1 MIVGFA
7 DEAAQRCV
15 HGCTALLPLPPYCA
29 ASGHCATGEGPGASG
44 EALEAWPFDQLPA
57 VLQLDVISRAQE
69 LQAVEVS
76 RGWLGLT
83 LQSGTVVLNL
93 DLSLQRSPAAQ
104 AFWRAQLSAPGVRL
118 RLLLPGAAGAPAPD
132 VGWLFHEASY
142 PGITHLV
149 SWA

>member
-1 MIVGFA
+1 MTVGFA
-7 DEAAQRCV
+7 MKRPTGGCMAAPRCCPC
-15 HGCTALLPLPPYCA
+15 HLNC
-29 ASGHCATGEGPGASG
+29 ASGHCATGEGPGAAG
-44 EALEAWPFDQLPA
+44 EAQEASPFDQLPV
-57 VLQLDVISRAQE
+57 VLQLDVISRAKE
-69 LQAVEVS
+69 LRAVGVS

-83 LQSGTVVLNL
+83 LQSGVVLKL
-93 DLSLQRSPAAQ
+93 GLSQQRSPAARS
-104 AFWRAQLSAPGVRL
+104 FWRAQLSAPGVRL